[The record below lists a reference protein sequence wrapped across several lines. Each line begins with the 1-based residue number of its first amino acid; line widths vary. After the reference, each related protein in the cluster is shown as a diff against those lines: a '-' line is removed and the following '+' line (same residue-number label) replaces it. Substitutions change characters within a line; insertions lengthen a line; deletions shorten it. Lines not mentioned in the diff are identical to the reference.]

1 MRHLLYL
8 PVIHAGADM
17 GSLDKSLAGNRL
29 DVMGRER
36 WELHQQV
43 IVRYWQEVETWC
55 LSLEAP
61 LPAIY
66 QDGLL
71 ADGELGRKIIQENA
85 ARGSVNFRIVNQL
98 MEKGA
103 KIRKTEDVLLLK
115 EEYSRALRLAQTPSP
130 WDRMTARVGCHFD
143 KNDLL
148 ERRDHYIAQTIGRTL
163 NADETGLLFIGA
175 FHDVIPMLA
184 DDISV
189 NELKDRHRI
198 IAYYHELLTGR
209 DDRQLR
215 ILAGYLS
222 EPICGNP
229 KT

>member
-1 MRHLLYL
+1 MRSLLYL

-17 GSLDKSLAGNRL
+17 GSLEKSLGRQRR

-36 WELHQQV
+36 WEIHQQV
-43 IVRYWQEVETWC
+43 IDRYWQEVETWC

-71 ADGELGRKIIQENA
+71 ADGDLGRKIIRENA
-85 ARGSVNFRIVNQL
+85 ARGSVNFRIVNRL

-103 KIRKTEDVLLLK
+103 EIRKTEDVLLLK

-130 WDRMTARVGCHFD
+130 WDRVTAHVGCQFD
-143 KNDLL
+143 KDDLL
-148 ERRDHYIAQTIGRTL
+148 ERRDRYIAQTIGRTL
-163 NADETGLLFIGA
+163 NVDETGLLFIGA
-175 FHDVIPMLA
+175 FHNVIPMLA

-189 NELKDRHRI
+189 HEVKERHRI
-198 IAYYHELLTGR
+198 IAYYHELLTGQG
-209 DDRQLR
+209 DRQVR
-215 ILAGYLS
+215 ILAEYLS
-222 EPICGNP
+222 APISGNS
-229 KT
+229 KS

>member
-1 MRHLLYL
+1 
-8 PVIHAGADM
+8 M
-17 GSLDKSLAGNRL
+17 GSLDKSLAGSRL
-29 DVMGRER
+29 DVMGKER

-43 IVRYWQEVETWC
+43 IAGYWQEVETWC

-71 ADGELGRKIIQENA
+71 ADGDLGRKIIQENA
-85 ARGSVNFRIVNQL
+85 ARGSVNFRIVNRL

-130 WDRMTARVGCHFD
+130 WDRVTARVGCQFD
-143 KNDLL
+143 KDDLL
-148 ERRDHYIAQTIGRTL
+148 ERRDRYIARTINLTL
-163 NADETGLLFIGA
+163 NIDETGLLFIGA

-189 NELKDRHRI
+189 NEIKDRHRI
-198 IAYYHELLTGR
+198 IAYYHELLTGP
-209 DDRQLR
+209 DDRQVR

-222 EPICGNP
+222 APISGNP
-229 KT
+229 KS

>member
-1 MRHLLYL
+1 MRLLLYL
-8 PVIHAGADM
+8 PVIHAGPDL
-17 GSLDKSLAGNRL
+17 GSLDRSLAGNRL
-29 DVMGRER
+29 DVMGKVRL
-36 WELHQQV
+36 ELHQQV
-43 IVRYWQEVETWC
+43 IARYWQEVQAWC

-85 ARGSVNFRIVNQL
+85 ARGSINFGIVNRL

-115 EEYSRALRLAQTPSP
+115 EEYSRALCLVQMPSP
-130 WDRMTARVGCHFD
+130 WDRVTARVGCQFD
-143 KNDLL
+143 KDDLL
-148 ERRDHYIAQTIGRTL
+148 ERRDHYIAQTISRTL

-175 FHDVIPMLA
+175 FHDVIPFLA

-189 NELKDRHRI
+189 HEVKDRRRI

-209 DDRQLR
+209 DDRQVR

-222 EPICGNP
+222 APICCNL
-229 KT
+229 

>member
-1 MRHLLYL
+1 
-8 PVIHAGADM
+8 M
-17 GSLDKSLAGNRL
+17 GK
-29 DVMGRER
+29 ER

-71 ADGELGRKIIQENA
+71 ADGDLGRKIIQENA
-85 ARGSVNFRIVNQL
+85 ARGSVNFRIVNRL

-103 KIRKTEDVLLLK
+103 KIRKTEDVQLLK

-130 WDRMTARVGCHFD
+130 WDRVTARVGCQFD
-143 KNDLL
+143 KDDLL

-163 NADETGLLFIGA
+163 NIDETGLLFIGA
-175 FHDVIPMLA
+175 FHDVIPFLT

-189 NELKDRHRI
+189 HEIKNRHQI
-198 IAYYHELLTGR
+198 IAYYHELLTGG
-209 DDRQLR
+209 DDRNLQALG
-215 ILAGYLS
+215 AYLTS
-222 EPICGNP
+222 QIPCEL
-229 KT
+229 